1 MPARG
6 GLAAGPC
13 TFEPNAR
20 RDKVRRHLH
29 ERHRTSDREAAVLMA
44 GTAPITRGED
54 MAVDGPRRR
63 EGMHGSEQPDD
74 GESDEEL
81 DGGRELEDEREHEQL
96 DLLDGSNVGGAS
108 TSTSSSSSSSSSSSG
123 SSNPSPSSSFLAAKV
138 LRAGGEDNDGGRER
152 GPVRESF
159 LVGAID
165 EEEEGELAT

>member
-44 GTAPITRGED
+44 GIAPITRGED

-63 EGMHGSEQPDD
+63 EGMHGSED

-81 DGGRELEDEREHEQL
+81 DGGRELEDEREREQL
-96 DLLDGSNVGGAS
+96 DLHNGGA
-108 TSTSSSSSSSSSSSG
+108 SSSSSSSSSD
-123 SSNPSPSSSFLAAKV
+123 SSNSSPSFSFLAGAAEA
-138 LRAGGEDNDGGRER
+138 LRAEGAGGEDDDGRRER

-165 EEEEGELAT
+165 EEEEGGLAT

>member
-44 GTAPITRGED
+44 GIAPITRGED
-54 MAVDGPRRR
+54 MAADGPRRR
-63 EGMHGSEQPDD
+63 EGMHGSEDD

-81 DGGRELEDEREHEQL
+81 DGGRELEDEREREQL
-96 DLLDGSNVGGAS
+96 DLLNGGA
-108 TSTSSSSSSSSSSSG
+108 SSSSSSSSD
-123 SSNPSPSSSFLAAKV
+123 SSNSSPSFSFLAGAAEA
-138 LRAGGEDNDGGRER
+138 LRAEGAGGEDDDGRRER

-165 EEEEGELAT
+165 EEEEGGLAT